1 MLALVFFLSF
11 SSLVCGLEVGVIVG
25 GRGLMDKLL
34 DCWIDLLGDYCRP
47 TLVLVSCGI
56 ASSIQTIS
64 SSLFGNDTIQAE
76 SQKTGVLVTR
86 ILLANKHKI

>member
-34 DCWIDLLGDYCRP
+34 DCWIDLLGDSCRP

-64 SSLFGNDTIQAE
+64 SSLFGNNCIQAE
-76 SQKTGVLVTR
+76 SQKTGVLVTK
-86 ILLANKHKI
+86 IMLANKHEI